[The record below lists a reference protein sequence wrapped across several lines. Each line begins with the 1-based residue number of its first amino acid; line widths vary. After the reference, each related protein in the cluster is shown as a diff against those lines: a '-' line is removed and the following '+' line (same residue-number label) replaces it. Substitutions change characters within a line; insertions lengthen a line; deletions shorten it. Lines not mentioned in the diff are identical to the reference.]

1 MDNHLMIFESA
12 DFGRVRSVLK
22 DGAPWFVAVD
32 VCKALGLNQVTR
44 AMSRLDSDE
53 GGLLEVPH
61 PQNADKTIEI
71 NAVSEAGLYHLILC
85 SKKPEAR
92 AFKRWITHEV
102 IPSIRKHGAYMTDAL
117 LTRMDEHPELISE
130 YIGKL
135 RAENAKANAAREALK
150 KAEAENARLAP
161 KASYYD
167 SFVGVES
174 VTCLRYTA
182 KELGVPQKKFIGY
195 LLEKGYVFRDRHRSD
210 RVFVRAGKR
219 NDPLFVIRDFY
230 LPNGTK
236 SEYTL
241 VTPAGKA
248 HFLKIA
254 EKIRVWEPREV
265 AEGKDASEQAV
276 FAACV

>member
-117 LTRMDEHPELISE
+117 LSRMDEHPELISE

-174 VTCLRYTA
+174 LTCLRYTA

-219 NDPLFVIRDFY
+219 NDPLFVTRDFY